1 MLLISPG
8 PHYQGSVDMLFQTCR
23 SLVVDWHGS
32 AYDMEIRIIELFNGQ
47 SNLDLANGFLDERV
61 DNSYFAVLCY
71 HNKGRTLVVVRV
83 RIEKINGID
92 CVKFVFC
99 CILVVFRS

>member
-1 MLLISPG
+1 
-8 PHYQGSVDMLFQTCR
+8 
-23 SLVVDWHGS
+23 
-32 AYDMEIRIIELFNGQ
+32 MEIRIIELFNGQ

-83 RIEKINGID
+83 RIENINGID
-92 CVKFVFC
+92 CVKIVFC